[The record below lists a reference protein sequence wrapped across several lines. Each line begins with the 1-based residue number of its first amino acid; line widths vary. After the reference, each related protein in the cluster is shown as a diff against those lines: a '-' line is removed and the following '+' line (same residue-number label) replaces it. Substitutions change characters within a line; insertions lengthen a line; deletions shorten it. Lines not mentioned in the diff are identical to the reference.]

1 MLKVTRANI
10 SDNRKDNE
18 ALRGVCSSRKQ
29 KETCKLNLVLK
40 SKGL

>member
-18 ALRGVCSSRKQ
+18 ALRGVCFRENEKKIVS
-29 KETCKLNLVLK
+29 
-40 SKGL
+40 